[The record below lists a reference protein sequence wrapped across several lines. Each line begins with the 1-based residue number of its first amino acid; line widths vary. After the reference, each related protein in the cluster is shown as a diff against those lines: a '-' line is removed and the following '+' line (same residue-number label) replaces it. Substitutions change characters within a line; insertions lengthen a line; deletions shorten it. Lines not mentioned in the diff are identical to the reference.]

1 VNDADGDGV
10 CDEFEIEGCLDPTNP
25 GYNPLSTDSD
35 PTMCLVPGCTLSFAC
50 NYDGEADYLAV
61 GLCDFTSCAG
71 CTDVAA
77 CTYDPAASIS
87 NFNACEYPEMFRD
100 CDGNCLNPG
109 VILDDN
115 ICAEEEI
122 YGCTDESAANF
133 NPDANVDNGTCTPP
147 VVQGC
152 VIPFACNY
160 DPTATAY
167 VPGACD
173 FSCLYGMT
181 EQGCTDDNA
190 CNYLAQEPCNYT
202 SCMAFGCNVFG
213 ACNYV
218 ADVDYN
224 DGSCE
229 FTSCAGCMLSTA
241 CNFDSQA
248 TVPGACDWGSC
259 LGCDQPMA
267 DNYDAGASNSGD
279 GVCVFEGCTFPQ
291 ACNYDAAANHNDG
304 SCEFSSC
311 SGCVNALACNYDAT
325 AMYFDFSSC
334 VFAADGLNCDGL
346 CVDVNGDGICDADD
360 VDGCMNVEALNF
372 NVNAT
377 NDNGT
382 CVLPNPGCTNPT
394 ACNYQMAANVDNGT
408 CESLSCSGC
417 MDEAACNFNP
427 MALYVALCTYATSGY
442 DCEGVCE
449 DVDQDGICDVEEVY
463 GCTNVMACNFNINAA
478 EDDGSCVLVDACGVC
493 GGNGTSCA
501 GCLSEDACNYDPS
514 ATLDSEDCIFAPQY
528 FDCDGNFVLSNVC
541 GPGTYFD
548 TNLGSCAPENVEEF
562 CPFDSNSDG
571 EVDIN
576 DLMDLLLV
584 FGTQCD

>member
-1 VNDADGDGV
+1 
-10 CDEFEIEGCLDPTNP
+10 
-25 GYNPLSTDSD
+25 
-35 PTMCLVPGCTLSFAC
+35 
-50 NYDGEADYLAV
+50 
-61 GLCDFTSCAG
+61 
-71 CTDVAA
+71 
-77 CTYDPAASIS
+77 
-87 NFNACEYPEMFRD
+87 
-100 CDGNCLNPG
+100 
-109 VILDDN
+109 
-115 ICAEEEI
+115 
-122 YGCTDESAANF
+122 
-133 NPDANVDNGTCTPP
+133 
-147 VVQGC
+147 
-152 VIPFACNY
+152 
-160 DPTATAY
+160 
-167 VPGACD
+167 
-173 FSCLYGMT
+173 
-181 EQGCTDDNA
+181 
-190 CNYLAQEPCNYT
+190 
-202 SCMAFGCNVFG
+202 
-213 ACNYV
+213 
-218 ADVDYN
+218 
-224 DGSCE
+224 
-229 FTSCAGCMLSTA
+229 
-241 CNFDSQA
+241 
-248 TVPGACDWGSC
+248 
-259 LGCDQPMA
+259 
-267 DNYDAGASNSGD
+267 
-279 GVCVFEGCTFPQ
+279 VFEGCTFPQ